1 VLFITVKY
9 DDGDCEQLD
18 AKEFEDAL
26 ELYDEE
32 KRYDRRN
39 NKKYT
44 EAAEKAI
51 PKKNVSEAAEKG
63 KKAVAKK
70 KESVVT
76 EKAKTS
82 VGKRNAS
89 IVIEKSK
96 TAVAKKKESVVTEK
110 AKKAVA
116 KKKESVVTEKAK
128 KNMPAVAPVNQGPAL
143 LENRLQSIQQLLNE
157 RMQKIT
163 EMEEMVFG
171 TPQDGSLQGRI
182 LKLEES
188 LGVSVSL

>member
-1 VLFITVKY
+1 MKY

-63 KKAVAKK
+63 KKAA
-70 KESVVT
+70 T
-76 EKAKTS
+76 
-82 VGKRNAS
+82 
-89 IVIEKSK
+89 
-96 TAVAKKKESVVTEK
+96 
-110 AKKAVA
+110 

-143 LENRLQSIQQLLNE
+143 LKNRLQSIQQLLNE

-171 TPQDGSLQGRI
+171 TPQDGSLQQGRI

>member
-1 VLFITVKY
+1 MLFITVKY

-63 KKAVAKK
+63 KKAA
-70 KESVVT
+70 T
-76 EKAKTS
+76 
-82 VGKRNAS
+82 
-89 IVIEKSK
+89 
-96 TAVAKKKESVVTEK
+96 
-110 AKKAVA
+110 

-143 LENRLQSIQQLLNE
+143 LKNRLQSIQQLLNE

-171 TPQDGSLQGRI
+171 TPQDGSLQQGRI